1 MNKSYTTFKTPLGQM
16 TIQAN
21 EQGLLG
27 AWFET
32 QTTQPEELGKND
44 KEHPIPVSYTHLTL
58 PTTR

>member
-32 QTTQPEELGKND
+32 QTTQPEELGKMIKSILYLLKQSN
-44 KEHPIPVSYTHLTL
+44 S
-58 PTTR
+58 